1 MLTADDNRQSNML
14 LKGTVICAS
23 SMDRELKQE
32 IRTMVEELGGTYSQG
47 LNVQVNYLLAD
58 TVRSE
63 KYRMAAKLSI
73 PIVRTAWIRLC
84 FSHRNDERFDPLK
97 HIAEYELLPFAGLRV
112 AVTNFQPSEVQTIKE
127 LVLQNGGDFS
137 GQLTSTCTHLIAAC
151 AGSRK
156 HDAAI
161 KWKLN
166 IVNAQWLHDSI
177 AMNACADEIL
187 YPIEVKDP
195 NAKVDS
201 TSLALLEDDD
211 STSQDCAL
219 LYLDRCNIYPG
230 EGFSD
235 QQLQQIKKMIRAGG
249 GSMPKAF
256 DGFVTHY
263 LVPGRTAS
271 EGDIRMIRTS
281 ARFIPVISYQW
292 LRDCY
297 RERMPLPTD
306 SYMIDVGEDPFEAST
321 ARRTRCISEQRDIT
335 GLNADTVKPKS
346 RLRDAQK
353 RSRSSFQMEDVFA
366 DPLETSSMAHRVLT
380 KAREAPNG
388 DESAV
393 IANQA
398 PLEGR
403 GKGSLSTSHPTA
415 ISSPRY
421 TSRPNLE
428 CNISNQSLAASGIH
442 CERPGSQAYNGV
454 FSGIR
459 FSCSGFGSEE
469 REMLRQLVE
478 GQGGSFIVS
487 LPESTD
493 DHIVIVPLLGS
504 TGKVGLRSRLVTE
517 FWLERCIEDGLLHDM
532 KANILFTPLRQDMP
546 LPGFNRY
553 VIGVSG
559 YEGVERA
566 HLGKLTTIM
575 GATFTETFSKQN
587 THLLCK
593 PGTDNAKYRRAKDWR
608 IPIVDADW
616 LYTCAAAGYVV
627 HPLEGESVGNTV
639 DVTRRPKASDLFDR
653 NTAFEDKV
661 SDLDEESE
669 FPATGAF
676 QPRFETNAVLS
687 SLITPKA
694 QLRDIGRNVMSG
706 SPLEVSFTKNLEKAV
721 RQANGPRQ
729 GSVGQIHSIDSSGSC
744 VEQKNAAPPP
754 TLLQGVIICLS
765 PRVVHRRS
773 ALYPIATRM
782 GAEMLVAYSDTCT
795 HYMHQGNRV
804 NEAFRDFKIA
814 RQRGKYIVSPSW
826 LVACH
831 ETGQR
836 VKELDYPHTYN
847 PHRALSISTPTS
859 SQRMSD
865 TVEDQHPNET
875 SASSSPQEKL
885 ERDDVKEDA
894 RQHQQSP
901 HADDSRD
908 DQCDVGDDQSAP
920 LPGVEKYVEIIDRLL
935 DAKMTRRRP
944 RHSVLRRDVTVS
956 SIFSDD
962 IPTEDSTKEVGR
974 VDVHPFT
981 QTQIA
986 NRQQEEAAV
995 IVYDD
1000 PDSRVEKRKL
1010 LEQIETNGKRP
1021 KLSNNEDPSTE
1032 LEGNGTTTLTDTGI
1046 MPQQLKNVHE
1056 VNELLR
1062 RNSSFTGS
1070 TLDANGFTTESE
1082 APIPPNRT
1090 VSVCSSGIKEPSYAR
1105 TTSMGISSVSERTI
1119 SVPTTVTPPSM
1130 RKSSRMSI
1138 STRVLEPA
1146 ARKFLLSGLP
1156 REERVRMSQLIS
1168 RLGGTVLEY
1177 DCWHPDCT
1185 HLIVSKPAR
1194 TEKPLAAIAA
1204 GAWVLRPTYIEA
1216 CKTAARFLDE
1226 VDYEWVPDPDT
1237 PPIDRNVFSA
1247 PRRWRLK
1254 LQNAEMVN
1262 GIRKGSFTGWK
1273 VLLLVDNRKKDG
1285 FTRLLNAGGAKVVAN
1300 PKTFRGVNTEDLT
1313 YVITDQ
1319 EPSTLRKQA
1328 VLMRLASRSIP
1339 FVDPNYCGEYLFGE
1353 PPPSPSRWQINIL
1366 GNES

>member
-1 MLTADDNRQSNML
+1 ML

-32 IRTMVEELGGTYSQG
+32 IRTMVEELGGIYSQG
-47 LNVQVNYLLAD
+47 LNFHVNYLLAD
-58 TVRSE
+58 T
-63 KYRMAAKLSI
+63 MAAKLSI
-73 PIVRTAWIRLC
+73 PIVQTAWIRDC
-84 FSHRNDERFDPLK
+84 FSHRSDDRYDPFK
-97 HIAEYELLPFAGLRV
+97 HIAEYELLPFAGLCV
-112 AVTNFQPSEVQTIKE
+112 AVTNFQPCENPEWITARRPHLTYPAAEVQRIKE

-137 GQLTSTCTHLIAAC
+137 GQLTATCTHLIAAC
-151 AGSRK
+151 ADSRK

-201 TSLALLEDDD
+201 TSSALFEYDD
-211 STSQDCAL
+211 STSQDCGL

-271 EGDIRMIRTS
+271 EGDIRMVRTS
-281 ARFIPVISYQW
+281 ARFIPIISYQW

-297 RERMPLPTD
+297 RERMPLPPD
-306 SYMIDVGEDPFEAST
+306 SYMVDAGEDPFEAFT
-321 ARRTRCISEQRDIT
+321 AGRTRSISEQRDIE
-335 GLNADTVKPKS
+335 GLNADTVKPKP
-346 RLRDAQK
+346 RLRDAPK
-353 RSRSSFQMEDVFA
+353 RSRSGFQMEDVFA
-366 DPLETSSMAHRVLT
+366 DHLDTSGVTHRALT
-380 KAREAPNG
+380 KAWEAPSDDRCATLN
-388 DESAV
+388 V
-393 IANQA
+393 NQV
-398 PLEGR
+398 PPEGR

-415 ISSPRY
+415 IASPRY
-421 TSRPNLE
+421 TSKPNLE
-428 CNISNQSLAASGIH
+428 RNISNQSLAASGVH
-442 CERPGSQAYNGV
+442 CERPDSQAYNGV

-469 REMLRQLVE
+469 REMLRQQVE
-478 GQGGSFIVS
+478 AQGGSFRGN

-493 DHIVIVPLLGS
+493 DHVEIVPLLSGLTI
-504 TGKVGLRSRLVTE
+504 TGGDWVL
-517 FWLERCIEDGLLHDM
+517 DGLLHDI
-532 KANILFTPLRQDMP
+532 KANILYTPLRHDMP

-593 PGTDNAKYRRAKDWR
+593 PGTDNAKYRRAQDWR

-627 HPLEGESVGNTV
+627 HPLEGESVGNPV
-639 DVTRRPKASDLFDR
+639 EVTRRPKADLFDR
-653 NTAFEDKV
+653 NTVSEDKV
-661 SDLDEESE
+661 SDIDEESE

-687 SLITPKA
+687 SLTTPKA
-694 QLRDIGRNVMSG
+694 QVRDIGRNVMSA

-744 VEQKNAAPPP
+744 VEQKNALPPSN
-754 TLLQGVIICLS
+754 LLQGVIICLS

-773 ALYPIATRM
+773 ELYPIATPM

-795 HYMHQGNRV
+795 HYMHQGNRI
-804 NEAFRDFKIA
+804 NEAFKDFKIA

-847 PHRALSISTPTS
+847 PYRALSISTPTS

-865 TVEDQHPNET
+865 MVEDKHPDET
-875 SASSSPQEKL
+875 SASSSPQERL
-885 ERDDVKEDA
+885 ERGDVTKDGP
-894 RQHQQSP
+894 QHHQLP

-908 DQCDVGDDQSAP
+908 DRCDVGDDQSAP
-920 LPGVEKYVEIIDRLL
+920 LPAVEKYVEIIDRLL

-962 IPTEDSTKEVGR
+962 IPAEESIKEIRR
-974 VDVHPFT
+974 VDVHPYT

-986 NRQQEEAAV
+986 NRQQEEVAA

-1010 LEQIETNGKRP
+1010 LEQIETNEKRP
-1021 KLSNNEDPSTE
+1021 KLSNNEDPLTE
-1032 LEGNGTTTLTDTGI
+1032 LEGNGTATLTEIGI
-1046 MPQQLKNVHE
+1046 MPQQLKSVHE
-1056 VNELLR
+1056 VSELLR
-1062 RNSSFTGS
+1062 RNTSFTGS

-1090 VSVCSSGIKEPSYAR
+1090 ISVCSSATKESSYAR
-1105 TTSMGISSVSERTI
+1105 TMGISSVSEKTI
-1119 SVPTTVTPPSM
+1119 SVPTTVSPPSM

-1138 STRVLEPA
+1138 STRALEPA

-1185 HLIVSKPAR
+1185 HLIVSKPGR

-1204 GAWVLRPTYIEA
+1204 GAWVLRPTYVEA
-1216 CKTAARFLDE
+1216 CKAAARFLDE
-1226 VDYEWVPDPDT
+1226 VDYEWVSDPDT
-1237 PPIDRNVFSA
+1237 PLIDRNIFSA

-1300 PKTFRGVNTEDLT
+1300 PKFFRGINTEDLT

-1328 VLMRLASRSIP
+1328 FLMRLASRSIP

-1353 PPPSPSRWQINIL
+1353 PPPSPSRWQIDIL
-1366 GNES
+1366 SNES